1 MSVTLEALHIEHGR
15 LFVHIVMRS
24 DGNVCC
30 PSDEFDSV
38 WSTSEQADRRVSILK
53 SAGTSAHTFEMQ
65 VDGDIVGL

>member
-1 MSVTLEALHIEHGR
+1 MSIKLEDLHIEHGR

-30 PSDEFDSV
+30 PADEFDSV
-38 WSTSEQADRRVSILK
+38 WSSGAQADARVSILK
-53 SAGTSAHTFEMQ
+53 SSGTNAHTFEMH

>member
-1 MSVTLEALHIEHGR
+1 
-15 LFVHIVMRS
+15 MRS

-38 WSTSEQADRRVSILK
+38 WSTGEQADSRVSILK
-53 SAGTSAHTFEMQ
+53 SSGTSAHTFEMQ